1 MQRRTDVQDLATI
14 LFQFS
19 EGRAADIERA
29 FEIDVYDGAE
39 TVRGKLFRSAKKISG
54 GAVDDDIYLAESF
67 HGRSDCLLNFFGF
80 ADVGGDSKGFS
91 DGGGFVFRT
100 LPDGRV
106 SANAHSPRV
115 INRFR
120 GRLEMFKAATNERDI
135 CARLGWWM
143 RPDHVLNERYEL
155 FQNQLIL

>member
-100 LPDGRV
+100 LPDGRA
-106 SANAHSPRV
+106 SPHGHSPRV
-115 INRFR
+115 INAFPGPLALCPGAYNDR
-120 GRLEMFKAATNERDI
+120 
-135 CARLGWWM
+135 
-143 RPDHVLNERYEL
+143 
-155 FQNQLIL
+155 Q